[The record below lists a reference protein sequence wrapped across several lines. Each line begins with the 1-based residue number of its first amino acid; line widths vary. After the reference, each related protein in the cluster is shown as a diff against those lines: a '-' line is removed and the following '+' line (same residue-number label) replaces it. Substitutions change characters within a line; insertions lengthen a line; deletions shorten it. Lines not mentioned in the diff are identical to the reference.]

1 MDTEAKQWAATRW
14 VLRYRIAFL
23 LIAGMAVVVT
33 VAGVA
38 GYSSWGHIVH
48 VGRMVHEPA
57 AAWLPVSID
66 GLMIAGAI
74 MQAID
79 RLRRFKPRPWATVS
93 LWLGATLTITYN
105 VVSAWER
112 GFWGCAVAVTPAVAL
127 LVLVEGATRPGRVVA
142 VIREAREAVQ
152 AVVAAVTAP
161 VPAAPVPAPMPAP
174 WVPIATPEAT
184 SEAPVVAV
192 KAAPRKR
199 ATPAKKTAKPPVAM
213 ATESPAPRKRAPR
226 TSSGLKATGPGTR
239 PRKLAVAP
247 DYQGDT
253 VTVDTVLPANG
264 RPSLHLVPAFAE
276 PDTQS

>member
-1 MDTEAKQWAATRW
+1 MDTNKQWAVTQW

-23 LIAGMAVVVT
+23 LLSGMAVVVT

-79 RLRRFKPRPWATVS
+79 RLRGFKPRPWATVS
-93 LWLGATLTITYN
+93 LWLGATATITYN

-127 LVLVEGATRPGRVVA
+127 LVLVEGATRPGRVRAAIKGAQEVA
-142 VIREAREAVQ
+142 Q
-152 AVVAAVTAP
+152 AIIAAVTTP
-161 VPAAPVPAPMPAP
+161 VPPAVPQPVPAPIV
-174 WVPIATPEAT
+174 VPVPEVAVVPVP
-184 SEAPVVAV
+184 EPEPVVKV
-192 KAAPRKR
+192 KAPAKRAPRKAVAPAGPTLTVPAVAPKPR
-199 ATPAKKTAKPPVAM
+199 A
-213 ATESPAPRKRAPR
+213 RR

-239 PRKLAVAP
+239 PKRLAVAP
-247 DYQGDT
+247 DREDT
-253 VTVDTVLPANG
+253 VVVPNVETVLPTNG
-264 RPSLHLVPAFAE
+264 RPQLHLIPA
-276 PDTQS
+276 DTQ

>member
-1 MDTEAKQWAATRW
+1 VDTEMKQWPLTRW
-14 VLRYRIAFL
+14 VMRYRITFL
-23 LIAGMAVVVT
+23 LLAGMTVVVT

-66 GLMIAGAI
+66 GLMIAGAT

-79 RLRRFKPRPWATVS
+79 RLRGFKPRPWATVS
-93 LWLGATLTITYN
+93 LWLGATATITYN

-142 VIREAREAVQ
+142 IVQDAREAVQ
-152 AVVAAVTAP
+152 AIVAATA
-161 VPAAPVPAPMPAP
+161 
-174 WVPIATPEAT
+174 T
-184 SEAPVVAV
+184 
-192 KAAPRKR
+192 
-199 ATPAKKTAKPPVAM
+199 ATPAPTATA
-213 ATESPAPRKRAPR
+213 APAPAPAKRTRKPAPPGATLAVPATATPKPRARR

-239 PRKLAVAP
+239 PARPKIAP
-247 DYQGDT
+247 DVTADT
-253 VTVDTVLPANG
+253 VTVPSVDTVLPVNG
-264 RPSLHLVPAFAE
+264 RPHLQLVPAFEA
-276 PDTQS
+276 PDAQQ